1 MHPQIQTSP
10 TTMTPH
16 LKTKNKRLD
25 QFLREEEE
33 EEEDPTCS
41 NPRCF
46 FCTMKQSDPTIRSS
60 RLAKCFE
67 EMPLRDDEEHVLV
80 LSGLWN
86 IAMTHS
92 DDPEF
97 PSLGVFECM
106 ASFIHK
112 ALTNPDWLL
121 KDQNIYI
128 PYYAAHII
136 GSYTMNKPEFAEKAV
151 KSGVV
156 PPLLDLLRG
165 KLTWVEQRVAVRAL
179 GHLASY
185 DRTFQYVAKFET
197 QVVELSM
204 NLASTC
210 LDVVYTT
217 FIRMESKERKS
228 RRLVKY
234 QCDLLTRGVIGG
246 AEMENRK
253 AEEWASQIQCWSI
266 SLLNCFAMKNLPKS
280 MNLICNKDN
289 NFLFLKDL
297 CAMWGGLTTN
307 QSSPAGFGLI
317 RILCYSKTARRSIAE
332 SKQVVQSLC
341 NLSRS
346 SDDWQYIGID
356 CLLLL
361 LQDPETKSKV
371 IGIAAPF
378 LADLIEIRALRGRT
392 RVGDNIARSLLYSYK
407 SKSNVKDEALMK
419 IWDLKIERRSR
430 EGSMSSEELKQRWVS
445 AELLKQE
452 GNERFW
458 CGEADAAMAKYT
470 DALELCPMR
479 MRKERVVLYSNR
491 AQCHL
496 LVRNADAAISDCTRA
511 LSLCNPVNSH
521 AKSLWRRS
529 QAYDMKGMAK
539 ESLMDCI
546 VFVDVN
552 GRLKTNKNARI
563 KVPYY
568 AARMISKQMSATWL
582 FSAARSKVSFENVD
596 NDGEIDGSDESE
608 EDGDYA
614 ATVLIKT
621 PSWALGGLATIL
633 EEPLTKRSKCRRRK
647 LERTVWQRRRGAG
660 AAPAQGSSHK
670 PKQHERMVQRNRYV
684 IEKNL
689 KREETR

>member
-1 MHPQIQTSP
+1 
-10 TTMTPH
+10 MTVPH
-16 LKTKNKRLD
+16 FKTKY
-25 QFLREEEE
+25 LREE

-41 NPRCF
+41 NPCCF

-60 RLAKCFE
+60 RLAKCFK
-67 EMPLRDDEEHVLV
+67 EMPLFDDEEHVLV

-86 IAMTHS
+86 IAMTHP

-97 PSLGVFECM
+97 PSLGIFECM

-136 GSYTMNKPEFAEKAV
+136 GSYTMNKPEFAEKAA
-151 KSGVV
+151 KSGVI

-185 DRTFQYVAKFET
+185 DRTIEYVAKFET
-197 QVVELSM
+197 EVVESSM

-210 LDVVYTT
+210 LDVVYTNL
-217 FIRMESKERKS
+217 IRIKSEERKS

-234 QCDLLTRGVIGG
+234 QCDLLTRGAIVGV
-246 AEMENRK
+246 EMENRK
-253 AEEWASQIQCWSI
+253 AEEWASQLQCWSI
-266 SLLNCFAMKNLPKS
+266 HLLNCFAMKNLPKS
-280 MNLICNKDN
+280 VSLICNKDN
-289 NFLFLKDL
+289 NFSFLKDL
-297 CAMWGGLTTN
+297 CSMWGGLIN
-307 QSSPAGFGLI
+307 KSSPAGFGLI
-317 RILCYSKTARRSIAE
+317 RILCYSKTARRSVAE

-378 LADLIEIRALRGRT
+378 LMDLIEIRALRGRT
-392 RVGDNIARSLLYSYK
+392 RVGDSIARSLLYTYK

-419 IWDLKIERRSR
+419 IWDLKIERKSR

-445 AELLKQE
+445 AELLKQQ

-458 CGEADAAMAKYT
+458 FGEVEAAMAKYT
-470 DALELCPMR
+470 DALDLCPLK

-491 AQCHL
+491 AQSHL

-511 LSLCNPVNSH
+511 LSLCDPVNSH

-529 QAYDMKGMAK
+529 QAYDMKGMAR

-552 GRLKTNKNARI
+552 GRMKSGKDARI

-582 FSAARSKVSFENVD
+582 FSAARSKVLFKNVD
-596 NDGEIDGSDESE
+596 QDGEMDGSNERE
-608 EDGDYA
+608 EHGDYD
-614 ATVLIKT
+614 ATVIKT
-621 PSWALGGLATIL
+621 QSSALGGLATIL
-633 EEPLTKRSKCRRRK
+633 EEPLMKRSKCRTRNI
-647 LERTVWQRRRGAG
+647 ERTVWRRRRGFA
-660 AAPAQGSSHK
+660 AAPAMARAK
-670 PKQHERMVQRNRYV
+670 
-684 IEKNL
+684 
-689 KREETR
+689 TR